1 MITVK
6 FMGKTY
12 AVVPDD
18 VDASPSCAQCVFK
31 NDQRHRCDNED
42 WDGEQ
47 FSDGPAEGCIE
58 GYHHYEELPE

>member
-6 FMGKTY
+6 FMGETY

-18 VDASPSCAQCVFK
+18 VNAYSACNSCVFK
-31 NDQRHRCDNED
+31 DDHRHMCDNED

-47 FSDGPAEGCIE
+47 FSDGPAEGCIA